1 MFDFTGVQRDDLK
14 LALGAAIGI
23 GVASFATSGH
33 DGLTDSVLFALAM
46 AAIAALTVVLFT
58 ALE

>member
-1 MFDFTGVQRDDLK
+1 MFDFTGVQRDDVEIA
-14 LALGAAIGI
+14 LATAITL

-33 DGLTDSVLFALAM
+33 DGLTSRLLSATLMTAV
-46 AAIAALTVVLFT
+46 AALTVLLLA